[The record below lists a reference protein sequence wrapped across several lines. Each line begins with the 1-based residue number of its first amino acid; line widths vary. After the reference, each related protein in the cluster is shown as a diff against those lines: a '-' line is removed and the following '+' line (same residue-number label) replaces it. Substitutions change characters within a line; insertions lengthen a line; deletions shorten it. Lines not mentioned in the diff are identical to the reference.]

1 MKGESNSTGTV
12 GGRATARHGLPPFGA
27 TVQTPRVKTLVK
39 LTVGG
44 PQSGAPYPGTP
55 SRRKQSGVW
64 RQTAD
69 CLAWDSRIP
78 TLRATAGN
86 LKVKKRVQ
94 SGETSLTR
102 TSAAFPPTNCGELGY
117 GH

>member
-1 MKGESNSTGTV
+1 MEGESNSTGTV

-44 PQSGAPYPGTP
+44 PQSGAPNPGIP
-55 SRRKQSGVW
+55 SRGKQSGVW
-64 RQTAD
+64 QQTAD

-78 TLRATAGN
+78 AHRATAGN
-86 LKVKKRVQ
+86 LEVKKRVQ
-94 SGETSLTR
+94 SGETSLSGQAR
-102 TSAAFPPTNCGELGY
+102 RFNQFKCGELGH